1 MHNLFTLC
9 LSHKIQK
16 AYYPD
21 VKYKSSFFFFCKAG
35 RFWVGTK
42 GRETGAGILPPEQGS
57 LVSMHDAECLL
68 VKTELKLVNFSL
80 ELNC

>member
-1 MHNLFTLC
+1 MRNLFVLC

-21 VKYKSSFFFFCKAG
+21 VKCKSSFFFRKAG

-68 VKTELKLVNFSL
+68 VKTELSM
-80 ELNC
+80 

>member
-1 MHNLFTLC
+1 MWNINPL
-9 LSHKIQK
+9 
-16 AYYPD
+16 
-21 VKYKSSFFFFCKAG
+21 FFCKVG

-68 VKTELKLVNFSL
+68 VKTGEFFFGIKLLIPEVSGWKGS
-80 ELNC
+80 